1 MTKDYVFHSPHFS
14 KHKSYDGD
22 LWYTCVK
29 MITYPVTFFTFS
41 EFWFYRL
48 LGGGGGRGGGG
59 VKGQKLAQSDKR
71 LCLSNSMS
79 QELCLI
85 GLWFLVHLCKMM
97 IFCAVFSFFQKILIF
112 WIFKEGGG
120 GGQKMTHNY
129 QFLSVS

>member
-1 MTKDYVFHSPHFS
+1 MCKNDNISSYFFH
-14 KHKSYDGD
+14 
-22 LWYTCVK
+22 
-29 MITYPVTFFTFS
+29 FF
-41 EFWFYRL
+41 RIL
-48 LGGGGGRGGGG
+48 ILQVVRGGGEEGG

-71 LCLSNSMS
+71 LSLSNSMS